1 MFSRNKPE
9 TGGRAKAANEAA
21 SGIPSIVSP
30 DLKIT
35 GNLVSRGD
43 VQVDG
48 IVEGDVEAANLTIG
62 ENGAIHG
69 KVTAKT
75 VRLCGAVYGE
85 IHGGT
90 VTLAASARMIG
101 DIVHESLAIDAGAHL
116 EGLCRRIAP
125 EQVAGGQGEA
135 LLGIEKPA
143 TKERPAAKKA
153 ANGAASPALTYEAA
167 RIEPKSSE

>member
-1 MFSRNKPE
+1 MFSRNKLE
-9 TGGRAKAANEAA
+9 TGGNTKVANEAA
-21 SGIPSIVSP
+21 SGVPSIVSP
-30 DLKIT
+30 NLKIT

-43 VQVDG
+43 IQVDG
-48 IVEGDVEAANLTIG
+48 TVEGDVEAANLTIG

-90 VTLAASARMIG
+90 VTLAASARMMG
-101 DIVHESLAIDAGAHL
+101 DILHESLAIDAGAHL

-125 EQVAGGQGEA
+125 EQAANGQGEA
-135 LLGIEKPA
+135 LRGIEKP
-143 TKERPAAKKA
+143 PAEKKA
-153 ANGAASPALTYEAA
+153 ANGAASPALTYEGA
-167 RIEPKSSE
+167 RIEPKASE